1 MNLLRIQWHDSLHS
15 VLIFFNYLVNRER
28 EVAWLNT
35 LSQAIG
41 VHTVGFSK
49 HFFTI
54 FQYFA
59 LNC

>member
-1 MNLLRIQWHDSLHS
+1 MNLLRMQWHDSLHS
-15 VLIFFNYLVNRER
+15 GLIFLNYLINR

-49 HFFTI
+49 QFFAI
-54 FQYFA
+54 FQCFA